1 MEMTDGAHVPR
12 VDGPDGIQRFVWDL
26 PHAQILIDVH
36 PDGRVEVNGRPVA
49 ESTFAL
55 VMPRP
60 TRAR

>member
-36 PDGRVEVNGRPVA
+36 PDGRVEVNGRPV
-49 ESTFAL
+49 EVLPSRVPSRVL
-55 VMPRP
+55 PR
-60 TRAR
+60 A